1 MSDADPDA
9 QPAASTTPG
18 FPEPGAEM
26 THILV
31 VSDLEAAHH
40 WWVSVLGAEPYREY
54 GGTSAVLKFGG
65 GWLLLVTGGGPTPDK
80 PDVTFQPPADPSA
93 VSHAMT
99 IRVADC
105 RSVYATLLER
115 GATFLTPPIVN
126 GRETRC
132 FTRDPD
138 GHLVEFSQYA

>member
-1 MSDADPDA
+1 
-9 QPAASTTPG
+9 
-18 FPEPGAEM
+18 M

-31 VSDLEAAHH
+31 VGDLGRSRA
-40 WWVSVLGAEPYREY
+40 WWVDVLGAEPYREY
-54 GGTSAVLKFGG
+54 GGTSIVLRFGSA
-65 GWLLLVTGGGPTPDK
+65 WLLLVTGGGPTPDK
-80 PDVTFQPPADPSA
+80 PGVTFAPSATPGA

-105 RSVYATLLER
+105 RAVYEALVAR

-126 GRETRC
+126 GPETRC

-138 GHLVEFSQYA
+138 GHLVELSEYT

>member
-1 MSDADPDA
+1 MT
-9 QPAASTTPG
+9 QEQT
-18 FPEPGAEM
+18 FPEIGVEM

-31 VSDLEAAHH
+31 VSDLERARA
-40 WWVSVLGAEPYREY
+40 WWVSVLGATPYREY
-54 GGTSAVLKFGG
+54 GGSSLVLQFGG

-80 PDVTFQPPADPSA
+80 PDVTLAPPSDPTH

-99 IRVADC
+99 VRVTDC
-105 RSVYATLLER
+105 RAVHAALLDR

-138 GHLVEFSQYA
+138 GHLVEFSQYD